1 MPAGCV
7 LTNCMLVYYLQELQL
22 MTDSSLEKD
31 KTIVKLT
38 DDNGE
43 MHIASTFFYVKYV
56 YSNI

>member
-1 MPAGCV
+1 
-7 LTNCMLVYYLQELQL
+7 

-31 KTIVKLT
+31 KTILKLT

-43 MHIASTFFYVKYV
+43 MHITSTFFYVKYV